1 LEQLFDVLLSL
12 HRGTP
17 QYGEWVVACLE
28 GAWPKLVGDR
38 LAKVCRP
45 VRFVGS
51 ELSVEILDNGWTEA
65 VKSLKPIFLKKLQ
78 TATSCEIKSIS
89 LFVRQQFTASGHIN

>member
-51 ELSVEILDNGWTEA
+51 ELAIEIMDSGWTEA

-78 TATSCEIKSIS
+78 TSTSCEIKSIS
-89 LFVRQQFTASGHIN
+89 VVVRPHIMANS